1 MSRSQA
7 TRVTK
12 MQREVRKAEAVAH
25 EANLRKL
32 RAQEITGP
40 VQDTGTGQTILKL
53 QRHQPPLRTLVEA
66 KKIGAVELAAADQIA
81 QAVTAVCS
89 RGHLAA
95 AMLERIAHGRQGDN
109 PWPLEIAL
117 AVRNYQQWQNHWSDE
132 YKRTRNPMAQVIWS
146 AVIDEHPIS
155 VIANDIGY
163 GRTRTARAIICG
175 IRHYAAWANMVV
187 GIQRAAWI
195 AAAQQVFNR
204 TAAATSN

>member
-7 TRVTK
+7 TFAK
-12 MQREVRKAEAVAH
+12 MQREIRKAEAVAH

-95 AMLERIAHGRQGDN
+95 ALLERIAHGRQGDN
-109 PWPLEIAL
+109 PWPAEIAL
-117 AVRNYQQWQNHWSDE
+117 AVRNYQRWQNHWSDE
-132 YKRTRNPMAQVIWS
+132 WKRTRNPMCQVIWS

-204 TAAATSN
+204 TATATSN